1 MVKWGSSTEEGK
13 GYNKLH
19 IKMMMMKMG
28 DMVKNRKMV
37 AASDENKCECCI
49 DKKSIY
55 SSNTIQCIRKL
66 KNQIYH

>member
-1 MVKWGSSTEEGK
+1 MVEDK
-13 GYNKLH
+13 GYNKLR
-19 IKMMMMKMG
+19 IKMTMMKME

-37 AASDENKCECCI
+37 AANDDNICECCF